1 MSRANLVR
9 VMLVVLCALA
19 PLAAGAQ
26 HALEI
31 ISLRYR
37 TVEQVLP
44 ALRPLV
50 EPGGTLSGS
59 RGQLFLRASPAN
71 VAEIRRALEAI
82 DRPSRRLT
90 ISVRHDD
97 AETSARRELGAGG
110 TISSAGSRVTVTA
123 GDARSSAAERVD
135 QRLQVMEGGRA
146 FIFTGQSRALP
157 VPGGGTQI
165 QDLQSGFEVTPHLSG
180 DRVMLEIATQR
191 EVPGSRP
198 GSVQGRHTGT
208 TVSAR
213 LGEWVEIGG
222 VASSGARDDRGI
234 AYGSAQRA
242 TGSSRVWLKVEEAK

>member
-1 MSRANLVR
+1 MNRANLVR
-9 VMLVVLCALA
+9 LVLALLLAAA
-19 PLAAGAQ
+19 PLGAGAQ
-26 HALEI
+26 QALEI

-44 ALRPLV
+44 ALQPLV

-71 VAEIRRALEAI
+71 VVEIRRALDAI

-97 AETSARRELGAGG
+97 AGTGARRELGASG

-123 GDARSSAAERVD
+123 EDARSSAAERVD
-135 QRLQVMEGGRA
+135 HRVQVLEGGRA

-165 QDLQSGFEVTPHLSG
+165 QDLQSGFEVTPRISG
-180 DRVMLEIATQR
+180 DRVMIEIAAQR

-198 GSVQGRHTGT
+198 GSVRGQHTGT

-213 LGEWVEIGG
+213 LGEWFEIGG
-222 VASSGARDDRGI
+222 VASSGSRDDRGI

-242 TGSSRVWLKVEEAK
+242 TGSNRVWLKVEEAQ

>member
-1 MSRANLVR
+1 MNRANLVH
-9 VMLVVLCALA
+9 LVLGVLLAAA

-26 HALEI
+26 QALEI

-44 ALRPLV
+44 ALQPLV

-71 VAEIRRALEAI
+71 VVEIRRALDAI

-97 AETSARRELGAGG
+97 AGPSARRELGASG
-110 TISSAGSRVTVTA
+110 TISSAGARVTVTA
-123 GDARSSAAERVD
+123 EDARSSAAERVD
-135 QRLQVMEGGRA
+135 HRVQVLEGGRA

-165 QDLQSGFEVTPHLSG
+165 QHLQSGFEVTPRVSG
-180 DRVMLEIATQR
+180 DRVMLEIAAQR

-198 GSVQGRHTGT
+198 GSVQGQHTGT

-213 LGEWVEIGG
+213 LGEWFEIGG
-222 VASSGARDDRGI
+222 VASSGSRDDRGI

>member
-1 MSRANLVR
+1 MNRANLVR
-9 VMLVVLCALA
+9 LVMAMLLATA

-26 HALEI
+26 QALEI

-44 ALRPLV
+44 ALQPLV

-71 VAEIRRALEAI
+71 VAEIRRALDAI

-97 AETSARRELGAGG
+97 AGMSARREVGASGVV
-110 TISSAGSRVTVTA
+110 SSSGSRVTITA
-123 GDARSSAAERVD
+123 EDQRRDSAERID
-135 QRLQVMEGGRA
+135 QRVQVVEGGRA
-146 FIFTGQSRALP
+146 YIAAGQSRPLGSA
-157 VPGGGTQI
+157 GI
-165 QDLQSGFEVTPHLSG
+165 QDMASGFEVTPRLSG
-180 DRVMLEIATQR
+180 DRVMLEIATQK
-191 EVPGSRP
+191 ESPGPRP
-198 GSVQGRHTGT
+198 GSVQGQRAVS

-222 VASSGARDDRGI
+222 TNSQLANEGRASVRTAESR
-234 AYGSAQRA
+234 
-242 TGSSRVWLKVEEAK
+242 RVWLKVEEAK

>member
-1 MSRANLVR
+1 MNRANLVR
-9 VMLVVLCALA
+9 VLLVVLCVLA
-19 PLAAGAQ
+19 PPAARAQ
-26 HALEI
+26 HGLEI

-44 ALRPLV
+44 ALQPLV

-97 AETSARRELGAGG
+97 AGTSARRELGASG

-123 GDARSSAAERVD
+123 GDASSSTAERVD
-135 QRLQVMEGGRA
+135 QRLQVLEGGRA
-146 FIFTGQSRALP
+146 FIFTGQSRPLP

-165 QDLQSGFEVTPHLSG
+165 QDLQSGFEVTPRLSG
-180 DRVMLEIATQR
+180 DRVMLDIATQR

-198 GSVQGRHTGT
+198 GSVQGQRTAT

-222 VASSGARDDRGI
+222 VASSGSRDDRGI

-242 TGSSRVWLKVEEAK
+242 SGSSRVWLKVEEAK

>member
-44 ALRPLV
+44 ALQPLV

-71 VAEIRRALEAI
+71 VAGIRRALEAI
-82 DRPSRRLT
+82 DRPARRLT

-97 AETSARRELGAGG
+97 AGTSAGRELGASG
-110 TISSAGSRVTVTA
+110 TISSAGARVSVTA
-123 GDARSSAAERVD
+123 GEASSSAAERVD
-135 QRLQVMEGGRA
+135 QRL
-146 FIFTGQSRALP
+146 
-157 VPGGGTQI
+157 
-165 QDLQSGFEVTPHLSG
+165 
-180 DRVMLEIATQR
+180 
-191 EVPGSRP
+191 
-198 GSVQGRHTGT
+198 
-208 TVSAR
+208 
-213 LGEWVEIGG
+213 
-222 VASSGARDDRGI
+222 
-234 AYGSAQRA
+234 
-242 TGSSRVWLKVEEAK
+242 